1 MAKKNRSE
9 KNKRF
14 NYIGT
19 GAKYTIELNGDELNT
34 IAGALQNSVKMAS
47 EEDKLTEAQF
57 LKKHGFY
64 KDNICKNIINK
75 SKKILKDLNIEGM
88 RGYSL

>member
-1 MAKKNRSE
+1 
-9 KNKRF
+9 
-14 NYIGT
+14 
-19 GAKYTIELNGDELNT
+19 
-34 IAGALQNSVKMAS
+34 MAS

-88 RGYSL
+88 GGYAL